1 MRRWTPFIHM
11 DMHVNF
17 AFDSRFQR
25 PCNSTDSF
33 QNRMWRKTRSVVRD
47 FSFNGFLGR
56 VGGCVGVDPNRN
68 FRFQWGTAGAS
79 TNCAMDTY
87 AGPSAFSEPETRA
100 LSDFIYIRRQDM
112 LAYLTFHAY
121 SQLWMTPWGYTN
133 ALPPNY
139 NKMME
144 VADKATRALTR
155 VHGTR
160 YRTGSSTNLLYA
172 ASGGSDDWAHGV
184 AKIPYSYTVEL
195 RDDGRYGFVL
205 PTSHIIP
212 TGEET
217 WAGVK
222 TMLQELTHRR
232 DDKVN

>member
-1 MRRWTPFIHM
+1 
-11 DMHVNF
+11 
-17 AFDSRFQR
+17 
-25 PCNSTDSF
+25 
-33 QNRMWRKTRSVVRD
+33 MWRKTRSVRRD

-56 VGGCVGVDPNRN
+56 FGGCVGVDPNRN

-139 NKMME
+139 NRMIE
-144 VADKATRALTR
+144 LAEKATKALTK

-160 YRTGSSTNLLYA
+160 YKVGSSTNLLYA
-172 ASGGSDDWAHGV
+172 ASGGSDDWAYGV
-184 AKIPYSYTVEL
+184 AMIPYSYTIEL

-222 TMLQELTHRR
+222 VLMQELISRKDHTTTP
-232 DDKVN
+232 